1 MAGRFELMIMVTGTM
16 TLAFMLACVSTGTD
30 NWMNMEQTG
39 KGAIIIFVRAEQGL
53 FDRCLKIKYRSRARS
68 SNCYSLIDGYNG
80 IKMAGWS
87 LSLFQFLIGNKAVC
101 NTSIRY
107 S

>member
-53 FDRCLKIKYRSRARS
+53 FDRCLKIKYRSRHRS

-80 IKMAGWS
+80 IKMAG
-87 LSLFQFLIGNKAVC
+87 KAPS
-101 NTSIRY
+101 TRIRLRL
-107 S
+107 